1 MKNKKWKALGSALLL
16 AGCSLAIM
24 GLLNRQN
31 DTSNSKNIEDVTRL
45 VYADYSIYNNADDLV
60 KDSACVVEGRYTGF
74 LSTWNIERMY
84 TDPTRE
90 DPNAYSEGRKYS
102 FSVSRVLKGEN
113 IPKEIEIS
121 KTYSTQSTYCADDGE
136 EIIFQMPAQ
145 HYVEPQIGETYLLF
159 LHYSRD
165 NDVYYTIGEPGE
177 IRRTADGLSEICS
190 NLLNPPADLP
200 EILTAYAEG
209 EDTIYRISS
218 PREKMSLHQNSLN
231 GIPWEELLSQAESA
245 AK

>member
-1 MKNKKWKALGSALLL
+1 MKNNKWKALGAALLL
-16 AGCSLAIM
+16 TGCSLTIM

-31 DTSNSKNIEDVTRL
+31 DASNSKNIEDVTRS
-45 VYADYSIYNNADDLV
+45 VYADYSIYDNVNDLV
-60 KDSACVVEGRYTGF
+60 KDSAYVVEGQYTDF
-74 LSTWNIERMY
+74 LSVWNIERMY
-84 TDPTRE
+84 TDPTKE

-113 IPKEIEIS
+113 LPKEIEIT

-159 LHYSRD
+159 LYYSRE
-165 NDVYYTIGEPGE
+165 NDVYYTIGEAGE

-209 EDTIYRISS
+209 ESTIYRISFS
-218 PREKMSLHQNSLN
+218 REKMDSRQNSLS
-231 GIPWEELLSQAESA
+231 GIPWEELLDQVEAAAE
-245 AK
+245 